1 MKFKLIR
8 KRGGRSY
15 TYRPGGNIPNNWSI
29 QDENGKVYETY
40 EDYEKTLKPVK
51 KATTKKVVKEVKK
64 ED

>member
-15 TYRPGGNIPNNWSI
+15 TYSPGGNIPGGWQI
-29 QDENGKVYETY
+29 QDEDGKVYETY

-51 KATTKKVVKEVKK
+51 KVAAKKAVKEVKK